1 MHTGKGYPSGMPNSM
16 QQLDAR
22 WTFHFPGVTSDRRGP
37 KTRCPKGAASRLVG
51 FDGSDTGGLRPF
63 PGFRRVRTLAPDAAS
78 TVGSNHDHTSR
89 VLDMMPFD
97 VRQGTSKS
105 VFGVVYRVRRKT
117 PGSTSDVLLEWYS
130 AGETSPAWHVVEVMT
145 NVPNT
150 GRMSVVPW
158 GKVLYVFLEGQDP
171 KAFYVTGTGTLTS
184 AVVGAGPGTQG
195 TSTFAVTG
203 SSPGSGAVT
212 LPPGDYG
219 FAYELRDSRTGR
231 RSGLSAVS
239 NIVESD
245 FSGSAKYVSASV
257 SVDTAKWDRLYVW
270 RSVRTDDAG
279 GTFSAG
285 LFLLDNIVEN
295 PTSTQTAFA
304 KLKDLALS
312 IQDPYLSKQAFDE
325 KVPKGGAAGLV
336 DGCMAVSAIAGM
348 GAGSAS
354 GPTQGDEVA
363 NVGEIR
369 WSSPSEQAPE
379 LFSPLSRWTPS
390 LPNSFPERFL
400 RLGPTLVGLGPD
412 RLYSLRKSNALM
424 RVDEIHEG
432 YGAAGP
438 KASAVMSGVLYW
450 VGPRGLQSMAA
461 DGSLDDIAALD
472 DIIGNDWAGLARGV
486 QMGADPAMGALFALE
501 PSTGHAAVLW
511 MRQQTLTELEDL
523 PFTHCATGAWPSDPS
538 DLATNLERRAI
549 FCADFPEA
557 ETPPSGWMP
566 SLYVADWSRV
576 RDTTTASGAP
586 DNVRVSTHD
595 ATGDLSF
602 VTDADFSGGDY
613 AGGTLTVV
621 NASRVMPSGVV
632 GGRLVVVDVPAVNGS
647 RDESFVGRGAVILAV
662 GASTFTLGT
671 GKTLLQ
677 GLPEGSKVS
686 VCPITMRWEGAP
698 LGAGDAEDGRAEAG
712 FHRVRQMSG
721 LAPMATD
728 VGGPA
733 SGHAVWCASAWIGN
747 ASEPSARAV
756 ARDRN
761 GEASEVEDG
770 VGVGMSFSASTTGPR
785 TGYRGNAVAPGW
797 ECWCSDLDFRLVGV
811 RVVGRIEG
819 TERS

>member
-1 MHTGKGYPSGMPNSM
+1 MSSSM

-22 WTFHFPGVTSDRRGP
+22 WTFHFPGVTEDRRGP
-37 KTRCPKGAASRLVG
+37 KTRCPRGAASRLVG

-63 PGFRRVRTLAPDAAS
+63 PGFRRIRTLAPDSAS

-89 VLDMMPFD
+89 VLDLLPFD
-97 VRQGTSKS
+97 IRQGTAQT
-105 VFGVVYRVRRKT
+105 VFGVVYRVQRKT

-130 AGETSPAWHVVEVMT
+130 PGETSPAWHVVELMT

-150 GRMSVVPW
+150 GRMAVAAW

-184 AVVGAGPGTQG
+184 ATATAGPGVQG
-195 TSTFAVTG
+195 TSSFSVTG
-203 SSPGSGAVT
+203 SSPGTGAVQ
-212 LPPGDYG
+212 LPPGDYA

-239 NIVESD
+239 NVLESD

-279 GTFSAG
+279 GTFTAG
-285 LFLLDNIVEN
+285 LLLLDNIIES
-295 PTSTQTAFA
+295 PSSTQTAFA

-325 KVPKGGAAGLV
+325 KMPKGGAAGIV
-336 DGCMAVSAIAGM
+336 DGCLVVSAIAGM
-348 GAGSAS
+348 GAGTS
-354 GPTQGDEVA
+354 GAPTQGDEAA

-369 WSSPSEQAPE
+369 WSSPSEAAPE
-379 LFSPLSRWTPS
+379 LFSPLARWLPT
-390 LPNSFPERFL
+390 LPNSFPERFV

-424 RVDEIHEG
+424 RVDEVHEG

-450 VGPRGLQSMAA
+450 LGPRGLQSMAT
-461 DGSLDDIAALD
+461 DGSLDDIAAMD
-472 DIIGNDWAGLARGV
+472 DIVGSEWAGEARGV
-486 QMGADPAMGALFALE
+486 QMGADPSMGALFVLNPE
-501 PSTGHAAVLW
+501 RGHAALLW

-538 DLATNLERRAI
+538 DLSSALSRRAI
-549 FCADFPEA
+549 LCADFPDG
-557 ETPPSGWMP
+557 ETPPSGWRP
-566 SLYVADWSRV
+566 SLYVADWARE
-576 RDTTTASGAP
+576 RDTTTAHGSP
-586 DNVRVSTHD
+586 DHVRVSTHD

-602 VTDADFSGGDY
+602 VTDSDFAGGDF
-613 AGGTLTVV
+613 AGGTLNVV
-621 NASRVMPSGVV
+621 ATSRVVPSGVV
-632 GGRLVVVDVPAVNGS
+632 GGRLVVVDVPDVGGV
-647 RDESFVGRGAVILAV
+647 RDETFVGKGAVILAA
-662 GASTFTLGT
+662 ASGTFTLGT
-671 GKTLLQ
+671 EKADLED
-677 GLPEGSKVS
+677 LPEGSKVA
-686 VCPITMRWEGAP
+686 VCPVTMRWEGHP
-698 LGAGDAEDGRAEAG
+698 LGAGEAEDGKAEAG
-712 FHRVRQMSG
+712 FHRVRQLAG
-721 LAPMATD
+721 LAPMVSD
-728 VGGPA
+728 LDGPS
-733 SGHAVWCASAWIGN
+733 SGHRAWCASAWTAN
-747 ASEPSARAV
+747 DPEPSARAV

-761 GEASEVEDG
+761 GDGSDLADG
-770 VGVGMSFSASTTGPR
+770 VGVGASFSASTSGPR
-785 TGYRGNAVAPGW
+785 TGYRGNAIAPGW

-819 TERS
+819 TERTPS